1 MARNK
6 ATGQPFNIMIV
17 GQAGRLQYEAVL
29 FLASL
34 RENSPNF
41 RGKVIVAEPQ
51 PGPLWQKDP
60 RMSGEIRD
68 VLKGL
73 GAHIVPFT
81 SEHFGQAYPYGNK
94 IEGLAAMPVK
104 AQTMTL

>member
-41 RGKVIVAEPQ
+41 RGKVIVQNPS
-51 PGPLWQKDP
+51 
-60 RMSGEIRD
+60 R
-68 VLKGL
+68 GL
-73 GAHIVPFT
+73 CGKKT
-81 SEHFGQAYPYGNK
+81 RECQAK
-94 IEGLAAMPVK
+94 FVMF
-104 AQTMTL
+104 